1 VKAIRLLHLVGYR
14 GNSAEFP
21 ENTLPAL
28 RSAIALGVRFIELDV
43 HLSADGVPM
52 VCDEH
57 QLARVTGDDDADTT
71 ISGAQMSALDVSQT
85 NRFGERFLGTLIPT
99 LTTALRLLEGR
110 PEITVFVVL
119 GRASVARFGHDQVI
133 SQVVRALKPFR
144 SRCVLVSKDL
154 ATIHTARTRAEYPI
168 GWMIPAYDSHTR
180 LKYEA
185 FKPEYLFCER
195 VLLPASGPLW
205 RGPWRWAVSDV
216 SDLNT
221 ALELANRGADFVV
234 TRNVRAL
241 GEAMRAH
248 AAARAAHT
256 ASMATANA
264 VSRDEGI
271 SRADVVAR
279 ATRENSES
287 VIRADVSQR
296 ANLPVRTD
304 IGSRV
309 NAPLGVDIGPR
320 VKPPLVKDT
329 ASRVSQPVGADSGA
343 RVNSAVRTD
352 TGPRVTTDANT
363 YTYTYS
369 DTDDERHRIT
379 MAVEA

>member
-1 VKAIRLLHLVGYR
+1 MRLLHLVGYR

-57 QLARVTGDDDADTT
+57 QLARVTGDDDSDM
-71 ISGAQMSALDVSQT
+71 SSAQMSALDVSQT
-85 NRFGERFLGTLIPT
+85 NRFGERFLGTLIPS

-133 SQVVRALKPFR
+133 SQVVRALRPFR
-144 SRCVLVSKDL
+144 SRCVLVAKDL
-154 ATIHTARTRAEYPI
+154 ATIHTARTRAEYPV
-168 GWMIPAYDSHTR
+168 GWVIPAYDSHTQ
-180 LKYEA
+180 LKNEA
-185 FKPEYLFCER
+185 FKPEYVFCDRE
-195 VLLPASGPLW
+195 LLPARTPLW
-205 RGPWRWAVSDV
+205 RGPWRWAISHV

-241 GEAMRAH
+241 GEAMRGH
-248 AAARAAHT
+248 AAARAAH
-256 ASMATANA
+256 AVSVATANA
-264 VSRDEGI
+264 VSRAESI
-271 SRADVVAR
+271 AR
-279 ATRENSES
+279 AEAIALATRGKDEAVTRREISP
-287 VIRADVSQR
+287 RVSP
-296 ANLPVRTD
+296 PVR
-304 IGSRV
+304 S
-309 NAPLGVDIGPR
+309 
-320 VKPPLVKDT
+320 
-329 ASRVSQPVGADSGA
+329 
-343 RVNSAVRTD
+343 D
-352 TGPRVTTDANT
+352 TGPRGAADT
-363 YTYTYS
+363 YGPEDTYIEEMY
-369 DTDDERHRIT
+369 DEHHRLT

>member
-185 FKPEYLFCER
+185 FKPEYLFCNR

-234 TRNVRAL
+234 TRNVRSL

-256 ASMATANA
+256 ASIATANA
-264 VSRDEGI
+264 VSRAEGI
-271 SRADVVAR
+271 SRADVLKR

-287 VIRADVSQR
+287 VIRSDVRQR
-296 ANLPVRTD
+296 ANPTVRT
-304 IGSRV
+304 GTT
-309 NAPLGVDIGPR
+309 PR
-320 VKPPLVKDT
+320 AT
-329 ASRVSQPVGADSGA
+329 ADEDAD
-343 RVNSAVRTD
+343 
-352 TGPRVTTDANT
+352 T

>member
-1 VKAIRLLHLVGYR
+1 MRLLHLVGYR

-57 QLARVTGDDDADTT
+57 ELARVMGDDDSEM
-71 ISGAQMSALDVSQT
+71 SGAQMSALDVSQT
-85 NRFGERFLGTLIPT
+85 NRFGERFLGTLIPS

-110 PEITVFVVL
+110 PEITIFVVI

-154 ATIHTARTRAEYPI
+154 ATIHTARTWAEYPV
-168 GWMIPAYDSHTR
+168 GWVIPAYDAHTR

-185 FKPEYLFCER
+185 FKPEYLFCDR
-195 VLLPASGPLW
+195 ALLPARGPLW
-205 RGPWRWAVSDV
+205 RGPWRWAVSEV

-221 ALELANRGADFVV
+221 ALDLANRGADFVV
-234 TRNVRAL
+234 TRNVRPL
-241 GEAMRAH
+241 GDAMRAH
-248 AAARAAHT
+248 AAARAAHI

-264 VSRDEGI
+264 VSRAEGI
-271 SRADVVAR
+271 SRADVTAR
-279 ATRENSES
+279 ASNDDR
-287 VIRADVSQR
+287 IRRDVSPR
-296 ANLPVRTD
+296 TNPPVRTD
-304 IGSRV
+304 I
-309 NAPLGVDIGPR
+309 APRDDG
-320 VKPPLVKDT
+320 
-329 ASRVSQPVGADSGA
+329 
-343 RVNSAVRTD
+343 
-352 TGPRVTTDANT
+352 DAE
-363 YTYTYS
+363 
-369 DTDDERHRIT
+369 DEPHTIT

>member
-1 VKAIRLLHLVGYR
+1 MRLLHLVGYR

-28 RSAIALGVRFIELDV
+28 RSAIALGARFIEFDV

-57 QLARVTGDDDADTT
+57 QLARVTGDDDAD

-85 NRFGERFLGTLIPT
+85 NRFGERFLGTLIPS
-99 LTTALRLLEGR
+99 LTTTLRLLEGR
-110 PEITVFVVL
+110 PEITVFVVI

-154 ATIHTARTRAEYPI
+154 ATVHTARTRAEYPV
-168 GWMIPAYDSHTR
+168 GWEIPAYDSHTR

-185 FKPEYLFCER
+185 FKPEYLFCNR
-195 VLLPASGPLW
+195 AILPAHGPLW

-234 TRNVRAL
+234 TRNVRSL

-256 ASMATANA
+256 ASIATANT
-264 VSRDEGI
+264 SFRTEGR
-271 SRADVVAR
+271 SEGKPRAEV
-279 ATRENSES
+279 
-287 VIRADVSQR
+287 
-296 ANLPVRTD
+296 
-304 IGSRV
+304 
-309 NAPLGVDIGPR
+309 
-320 VKPPLVKDT
+320 
-329 ASRVSQPVGADSGA
+329 ASRVGIDNVIRRDVSPRANPPV
-343 RVNSAVRTD
+343 RRD
-352 TGPRVTTDANT
+352 TNPRVVRDAEDET
-363 YTYTYS
+363 YWL
-369 DTDDERHRIT
+369 T
-379 MAVEA
+379 MAAEA

>member
-154 ATIHTARTRAEYPI
+154 ATIHTARTRAEYPV
-168 GWMIPAYDSHTR
+168 GWVIPAYDSHTR

-185 FKPEYLFCER
+185 FKPEYLFCDR
-195 VLLPASGPLW
+195 ALLPSSGPLW

-216 SDLNT
+216 SDLNI

-234 TRNVRAL
+234 TRNVRSL

-256 ASMATANA
+256 ASLATANA
-264 VSRDEGI
+264 VSRAEGI
-271 SRADVVAR
+271 SRAEVIAR
-279 ATRENSES
+279 ANRANSES
-287 VIRADVSQR
+287 VIRSDISPR
-296 ANLPVRTD
+296 ANPPVRTD
-304 IGSRV
+304 T
-309 NAPLGVDIGPR
+309 APR
-320 VKPPLVKDT
+320 ATPPL
-329 ASRVSQPVGADSGA
+329 
-343 RVNSAVRTD
+343 RTD
-352 TGPRVTTDANT
+352 AAPRANPSLRTDAAPRANPSLRTDIAPRVTAAAET
-363 YTYTYS
+363 YTYTY
-369 DTDDERHRIT
+369 TEMDDERHRIT

>member
-1 VKAIRLLHLVGYR
+1 MRLLHLVGYR

-28 RSAIALGVRFIELDV
+28 RSAIALGARFIQFDV

-57 QLARVTGDDDADTT
+57 QLARVTGDDDADM
-71 ISGAQMSALDVSQT
+71 SGAQMSALDVSQT
-85 NRFGERFLGTLIPT
+85 NRFGERFLGTLIPS

-110 PEITVFVVL
+110 PEITVFVVI

-154 ATIHTARTRAEYPI
+154 ATIHTARTRAGYPV
-168 GWMIPAYDSHTR
+168 GWEISAYDSHTR

-185 FKPEYLFCER
+185 FKPEYLFCNR
-195 VLLPASGPLW
+195 AILPARAPLW

-216 SDLNT
+216 SDLDT

-234 TRNVRAL
+234 TRKVRSL

-264 VSRDEGI
+264 VSRSEDQFEEI
-271 SRADVVAR
+271 SRAEVAAR
-279 ATRENSES
+279 VGINN
-287 VIRADVSQR
+287 VIRRDVIPR
-296 ANLPVRTD
+296 ANPPVRRDTN
-304 IGSRV
+304 SRV
-309 NAPLGVDIGPR
+309 
-320 VKPPLVKDT
+320 
-329 ASRVSQPVGADSGA
+329 
-343 RVNSAVRTD
+343 VR
-352 TGPRVTTDANT
+352 
-363 YTYTYS
+363 
-369 DTDDERHRIT
+369 DDEDETYWLT
-379 MAVEA
+379 MAAEA